1 MDNFA
6 NLLDGFTT
14 ALQWQYL
21 IYAFLGVLVGTAVG
35 VLPGIGPAMTVA
47 LLLPLTFSLDATAA
61 LITFAGIYYGGMYGG
76 STTSILLNTPGESA
90 SIVTAL
96 EGNKMA
102 KLGRGAAALATAAI
116 GSFIAGTV
124 ATLGL
129 TLLAPVLA
137 AWAVNLAPADY
148 VALMV
153 IAFITVGALLGS
165 SVWRGLSSLGIGLFL
180 GLVGT
185 EILSGQQRY
194 TFGLLPLADGI
205 DVVLVAVGL
214 FAVGETLYVASR
226 LRHGPI
232 ALVPVTRGWRN
243 WMTRH
248 DWQRSW
254 KPWLRGTAIGFP
266 IGTIPAGGA
275 DVATFLS
282 YAAEK
287 KLSKHKEQ
295 FGRGA
300 IEGVAGPE
308 AANNAAAAGVLVPLL
323 TLGLP
328 TTATAAII
336 LSAFQSYGI
345 QPGPQL
351 FQNQPALVWA
361 LIASLYIGN
370 VMLLV
375 LNLPLVG
382 IWVKLLQ
389 IPRPYLYAGIL
400 TFAALG
406 AYAVNFS
413 TADIIILLV
422 VGVVGYFLRR
432 FGYPIAPL
440 VIGLILGPMA
450 EAQLRRALQLSQ
462 GDLTALV
469 TRPFAAGCYI
479 ALALI
484 IALGL
489 WLRRRQSRMER
500 ALESAAMGVGMRASV
515 AVDHMWEE
523 GQRPSDVR
531 TSDITV
537 VPDEEKTKSKPKTFP
552 PRSRRKDP
560 DPPS

>member
-1 MDNFA
+1 MDNIGL
-6 NLLDGFTT
+6 LLDGFAT
-14 ALQWQYL
+14 ALNWEYL
-21 IYAFLGVLVGTAVG
+21 LYAFFGVLVGTAVG

-47 LLLPLTFSLDATAA
+47 LLLPLTYTLEPTAA

-102 KLGRGAAALATAAI
+102 RAGRGAAALATAAI
-116 GSFIAGTV
+116 GSFIAGTI
-124 ATLGL
+124 ATVLL
-129 TLLAPVLA
+129 TLLAPTLA
-137 AWAVNLAPADY
+137 ALAVNPRAGRLRRPARGGLHHRRS
-148 VALMV
+148 A
-153 IAFITVGALLGS
+153 ARS
-165 SVWRGLSSLGIGLFL
+165 SVSRGLTSLGIGLFC

-214 FAVGETLYVASR
+214 FAVGETYYVASR
-226 LRHGPI
+226 LRRGPI
-232 ALVPVTRGWRN
+232 DLIPVTGGWRT
-243 WMTRH
+243 WMRKE
-248 DWQRSW
+248 DWRRSW
-254 KPWLRGTAIGFP
+254 GPWLRGTAIGFP
-266 IGTIPAGGA
+266 VGTIPAGGA

-282 YAAEK
+282 YGAEK
-287 KLSKHKEQ
+287 KLSRNKNE

-336 LSAFQSYGI
+336 ISAFQSYGI

-351 FQNQPALVWA
+351 FQNQGGLVWA

-406 AYAVNFS
+406 AFAVNFS
-413 TADIIILLV
+413 IVDIVILLV
-422 VGVVGYFLRR
+422 IGILGYFLRR

-450 EAQLRRALQLSQ
+450 ESQLRRALLLSQ
-462 GDLTALV
+462 GDVGALF
-469 TRPFAAGCYI
+469 TRPFAACCYI
-479 ALALI
+479 ALIALI
-484 IALGL
+484 LLGL
-489 WLRRRQSRMER
+489 FLKRRSQRMER
-500 ALESAAMGVGMRASV
+500 GLADLLAREDADGSLAEARISPAANEAGPADAGTGAGRRRDDPAS
-515 AVDHMWEE
+515 
-523 GQRPSDVR
+523 
-531 TSDITV
+531 
-537 VPDEEKTKSKPKTFP
+537 
-552 PRSRRKDP
+552 
-560 DPPS
+560 

>member
-1 MDNFA
+1 MENFQLLLEGFA
-6 NLLDGFTT
+6 N
-14 ALQWQYL
+14 ALQPQYL
-21 IYAFLGVLVGTAVG
+21 IFAFLGVLVGTAVG
-35 VLPGIGPAMTVA
+35 VLPGVGPAMTVA
-47 LLLPLTFSLDATAA
+47 LLLPLTYTLDPTAA

-90 SIVTAL
+90 SIVTAI

-116 GSFIAGTV
+116 GSFIAGTI

-129 TLLAPVLA
+129 TLLAPILA
-137 AWAVNLAPADY
+137 DFAVNLGPADY
-148 VALMV
+148 VALIV
-153 IAFITVGALLGS
+153 VAFTTVGALLGS
-165 SVWRGLSSLGIGLFL
+165 SAWRGMVSLGIGLFI
-180 GLVGT
+180 GLIGT

-194 TFGLLPLADGI
+194 TLGLLPLADGI

-214 FAVGETLYVASR
+214 FAVGEALYVASR
-226 LRHGPI
+226 LRHGPVEVI
-232 ALVPVTRGWRN
+232 PVTRGWRT
-243 WMTRH
+243 WLSRD
-248 DWQRSW
+248 DWRRSW

-287 KLSKHKEQ
+287 KLSRRKEQ

-336 LSAFQSYGI
+336 ISAFQSYGI

-351 FQNQPALVWA
+351 FTNQPGLVWA
-361 LIASLYIGN
+361 LVASLYIGN
-370 VMLLV
+370 VILLV

-400 TFAALG
+400 TFAAFS

-413 TADIIILLV
+413 VVDVLILLII
-422 VGVVGYFLRR
+422 GVLGFFMRR
-432 FGYPIAPL
+432 YGYPIAPL
-440 VIGLILGPMA
+440 VVGLILGPMG
-450 EAQLRRALQLSQ
+450 EAQLRRALQLSN
-462 GDLTALV
+462 GDLTTLV
-469 TRPFAAGCYI
+469 TEPFAAACYVG
-479 ALALI
+479 LAVLVVV
-484 IALGL
+484 GV
-489 WLRRRQSRMER
+489 WLKRRQRRFEE
-500 ALESAAMGVGMRASV
+500 AL
-515 AVDHMWEE
+515 
-523 GQRPSDVR
+523 
-531 TSDITV
+531 
-537 VPDEEKTKSKPKTFP
+537 TKSLTIMPQDDT
-552 PRSRRKDP
+552 RV
-560 DPPS
+560 

>member
-1 MDNFA
+1 MDNFGM
-6 NLLDGFTT
+6 LLEGFST
-14 ALQWQYL
+14 ALNWEYL

-47 LLLPLTFSLDATAA
+47 LLLPLTYTLDPTAA

-102 KLGRGAAALATAAI
+102 RAGRGAAALATAAI

-124 ATLGL
+124 ATILL
-129 TLLAPVLA
+129 TLLAPTIA

-148 VALMV
+148 VALLV

-165 SVWRGLSSLGIGLFL
+165 SVSRGLTSLGIGLFC

-214 FAVGETLYVASR
+214 FAVGETFYVASR
-226 LRHGPI
+226 LRSGTI
-232 ALVPVTRGWRN
+232 DLIPVTRGWRT
-243 WMTRH
+243 WMSRD
-248 DWQRSW
+248 DWRRSW
-254 KPWLRGTAIGFP
+254 RPWLRGTAIGFP

-282 YAAEK
+282 YGAEK
-287 KLSKHKEQ
+287 RLSKRKDQ

-336 LSAFQSYGI
+336 ISAFQSYGI

-351 FQNQPALVWA
+351 FENQAPLVWA

-406 AYAVNFS
+406 AYATNFS
-413 TADIIILLV
+413 VVDIGILLGI
-422 VGVVGYFLRR
+422 GVLGYFLRR

-462 GDLTALV
+462 GDLSALF
-469 TRPFAAGCYI
+469 TRPFAAVCYI
-479 ALALI
+479 ALIVLVAG
-484 IALGL
+484 GL
-489 WLRRRQSRMER
+489 WLKHRQARVERELAVMLAAGAGSTDTAAAQVTGPAPGAPEPPTRRPGR
-500 ALESAAMGVGMRASV
+500 
-515 AVDHMWEE
+515 
-523 GQRPSDVR
+523 
-531 TSDITV
+531 
-537 VPDEEKTKSKPKTFP
+537 
-552 PRSRRKDP
+552 
-560 DPPS
+560 

>member
-1 MDNFA
+1 MDSWTLLLEGFA
-6 NLLDGFTT
+6 T
-14 ALQWQYL
+14 ALQPQYL
-21 IYAFLGVLVGTAVG
+21 VFAFLGVLLGTAVG

-47 LLLPLTFSLDATAA
+47 LLLPLTYTLEPAAA

-90 SIVTAL
+90 SIVTAI

-116 GSFIAGTV
+116 GSFIAGTI
-124 ATLGL
+124 ATIGL

-137 AWAVNLAPADY
+137 RFAVNLGPADY
-148 VALMV
+148 VALIV

-165 SVWRGLSSLGIGLFL
+165 SVSRGMVSLGVGLFL

-194 TFGLLPLADGI
+194 TLGVPALADGI

-214 FAVGETLYVASR
+214 FAVGESLYIAAR
-226 LRHGPI
+226 LRRGPI
-232 ALVPVTRGWRN
+232 ALIPVTRGWRS
-243 WMTRH
+243 WMTRE
-248 DWQRSW
+248 DWRRSW
-254 KPWLRGTAIGFP
+254 KPWLRGSAIGFP

-282 YAAEK
+282 YAAER
-287 KLSKHKEQ
+287 KLSKRKDE

-336 LSAFQSYGI
+336 ITAFQSYGI

-351 FQNQPALVWA
+351 FTNQPALVWA
-361 LIASLYIGN
+361 LVASLYIGN
-370 VMLLV
+370 VILLV

-382 IWVKLLQ
+382 MWVKLLQ

-400 TFAALG
+400 VFAVFG
-406 AYAVNFS
+406 AYALNFS
-413 TADIIILLV
+413 TIDILILLII
-422 VGVVGYFLRR
+422 GVLGYFMRR
-432 FGYPIAPL
+432 YGYPIAPL
-440 VIGLILGPMA
+440 VVGMILGPMG
-450 EAQLRRALQLSQ
+450 EAQLRRALQISQ
-462 GDLTALV
+462 GDLTTLV
-469 TRPFAAGCYI
+469 TQPFAASAYGVLILLI
-479 ALALI
+479 AG
-484 IALGL
+484 GL
-489 WLRRRQSRMER
+489 WLKRRQRRYEQ
-500 ALESAAMGVGMRASV
+500 ALTESI
-515 AVDHMWEE
+515 AVPIKADSE
-523 GQRPSDVR
+523 
-531 TSDITV
+531 I
-537 VPDEEKTKSKPKTFP
+537 
-552 PRSRRKDP
+552 
-560 DPPS
+560 